1 MVLSESC
8 ACPVLPLS
16 LTAHTGTMN
25 PAKPQKVVLLVLAA
39 LLVGAWALIIFVAIQ
54 VTQTAL
60 ETLSY
65 IVELAQMTP

>member
-1 MVLSESC
+1 MHHLSH
-8 ACPVLPLS
+8 
-16 LTAHTGTMN
+16 TRHTGRMDT
-25 PAKPQKVVLLVLAA
+25 PKPQKVVLLVLAA
-39 LLVGAWALIIFVAIQ
+39 LLVGAWALIIWVAIQ